1 MTQCLLAATRLRT
14 EILAEKRHDVVLE
27 TVCYLAGMSARINF
41 EAVDDF
47 VLVENVVQL
56 AGIHA

>member
-27 TVCYLAGMSARINF
+27 TVGHLAGMSARVDL
-41 EAVDDF
+41 EAVYESIF
-47 VLVENVVQL
+47 IESVVQF
-56 AGIHA
+56 ASIHA